1 MSSGTKKV
9 LFIAYLNVFQSVMF
23 NILKQGK
30 NIRGIVL
37 DVDCKAR
44 FCANKPGKLDEF
56 GYCEAVRGV
65 AIPMPIIGLT
75 LEATACHVPGHVF
88 RRINHR
94 AAITEEGKVLLPES
108 LCDVRT
114 ERVRVGAEQ
123 HLIDPDATLFCELQH
138 EPSLRIAV
146 VGSHLDVETLPVL
159 RDTVYLLASVLL
171 ASVCRLQG
179 NFHPTR
185 PFQIHRSLKF
195 HVLIEAYSPAIEA
208 HVIDASALAATYL
221 LRISAGK
228 RLGRIVVE
236 GSFAECHPHARHVG
250 AVAFERHILP
260 CNLEVSESS
269 RAAIGAQAYVT

>member
-1 MSSGTKKV
+1 
-9 LFIAYLNVFQSVMF
+9 
-23 NILKQGK
+23 
-30 NIRGIVL
+30 
-37 DVDCKAR
+37 
-44 FCANKPGKLDEF
+44 
-56 GYCEAVRGV
+56 
-65 AIPMPIIGLT
+65 MPIIRLT
-75 LEATACHVPGHVF
+75 LEATACHVPSHVF

-138 EPSLRIAV
+138 EPSLRVAV
-146 VGSHLDVETLPVL
+146 VGSHLDVETLPVI
-159 RDTVYLLASVLL
+159 RDAVYLLASVLL

-179 NFHPTR
+179 NFRPTR

-195 HVLIEAYSPAIEA
+195 HVLIDADSPAIET
-208 HVIDASALAATYL
+208 HVINARPSCTLYL

-236 GSFAECHPHARHVG
+236 GSFAECRPHAGHVG

-260 CNLEVSESS
+260 CNLEVSESC
-269 RAAIGAQAYVT
+269 RATIGAQAYVT